1 MASDTQSCT
10 LTVFFVPSSAPASAA
25 YRGAVRQRDPD
36 SPWQIVPVTGNQFTI
51 EVPPNVAVLQTA
63 VLVYE
68 SDPGPVPTEV
78 PVLSDSGADFAFVA
92 PPVAVRNGGAP

>member
-1 MASDTQSCT
+1 MTS
-10 LTVFFVPSSAPASAA
+10 
-25 YRGAVRQRDPD
+25 D

-51 EVPPNVAVLQTA
+51 EIPPNVAVLQTA

-78 PVLSDSGADFAFVA
+78 PVLSDTGADFAFVA
-92 PPVAVRNGGAP
+92 APVAVRDSGAP